1 MSDTPSFWSLFAAQ
15 ESPPAQAPSAADL
28 FCDTDP
34 AGFPQAQQQAPSAVY
49 FNEDLVFWAL
59 RNLPA
64 REAVHNFLICGT
76 PGSGKTKAI
85 ELFLQSIAPRFRSD
99 WKRPEQLILFDAKG
113 EVVSLLAG
121 LGLHPDD
128 PNVYIL
134 NPDDKRGA
142 VWDVGEAVRTPALA
156 RHFAT
161 LLIPEEPGTNAPFF
175 PNSARL
181 LVYAVILA
189 LNQVAGTHWTLR
201 DLLCALD
208 SRDRIKAITGRHP
221 PSERV
226 VASFLKDEKHF
237 DAILSSISSKV
248 GAFDQVAALWHSST
262 SKKKFSIS
270 KFLERPGVLVLS
282 NDPVLRDSFWPIN
295 AILLKALTHEILRGP
310 ETRDPRHWFVLDEF
324 PAMNNVD
331 CIKELLTRG
340 RSKGASVMLGI
351 QGIEQLAE
359 IYRPEGMESIMGQ
372 CAYKTFLRAGGPT
385 TAEWA
390 QRYFGTIRQEEPSY
404 SESWSQ
410 QGHSESVGYSIQERS
425 VFTSS
430 FFMNLP
436 FPRPDGLYV
445 AISDVPYLGSTLIGR
460 RPFEQMLG
468 WCRPSSDVPNTIP
481 RPNIVEQTL
490 WPWTTEEEAAF
501 CGFAEKPKDD
511 AQATAPPKALP
522 PPPPPPDSGPLS
534 RQDLF
539 GR

>member
-15 ESPPAQAPSAADL
+15 DSPPAQGPSVTDL
-28 FCDTDP
+28 FCDADA
-34 AGFPQAQQQAPSAVY
+34 AGLTQDQQQSPSAVY

-99 WKRPEQLILFDAKG
+99 WRRPEQLILFDAKG

-121 LGLHPDD
+121 LGLHPEDE
-128 PNVYIL
+128 NVHIL
-134 NPDDKRGA
+134 NPDDVRGA

-161 LLIPEEPGTNAPFF
+161 LLIPEEPGTTAPYF

-189 LNQVAGTHWTLR
+189 LNRIAGASWTLR

-208 SRDRIKAITGRHP
+208 SREHIQAITAQHA
-221 PSERV
+221 PSQRV
-226 VASFLKDEKHF
+226 VEPFLRDEKHF
-237 DAILSSISSKV
+237 DAILSSITSKV

-262 SKKKFSIS
+262 SRRKFSIP
-270 KFLERPGVLVLS
+270 KFLSRPGVLVLS

-295 AILLKALTHEILRGP
+295 AILLKALTHEILRGK
-310 ETRDPRHWFVLDEF
+310 ETREPRHWFVLDEF
-324 PAMNNVD
+324 PAMKTVD
-331 CIKELLTRG
+331 CIKDLLTRG

-351 QGIEQLAE
+351 QGVEQLVE
-359 IYRPEGMESIMGQ
+359 LYGNEGMESIIGQ
-372 CAYKTFLRAGGPT
+372 CAYKTFLRAGGPM

-390 QRYFGTIRQEEPSY
+390 QRYFGTLRREEASY
-404 SESWSQ
+404 SESWGQ
-410 QGHSESVGYSIQERS
+410 QGHSSSVAYKTEERTI
-425 VFTSS
+425 FTSG
-430 FFMNLP
+430 FFMDLP
-436 FPRPDGLYV
+436 FPRPGGLYV
-445 AISDVPYLGSTLIGR
+445 SVSDVPCLGSTLIGR
-460 RPFEQMLG
+460 RPFDQMLG
-468 WCRPSSDVPNTIP
+468 WCKPPADVANTIS
-481 RPNIVEQTL
+481 RPNIEEQTL
-490 WPWTTEEEAAF
+490 WPWTPEEEAAF
-501 CGFAEKPKDD
+501 CRVTNAAEPSKS
-511 AQATAPPKALP
+511 ANTGTPPASQSSP
-522 PPPPPPDSGPLS
+522 PS
-534 RQDLF
+534 RRDHY